1 MKHEDK
7 GAGTNPEEEIA
18 DEVIDL
24 EAFSKTGK
32 RPPRARA
39 YRFKVNDDVFEWPKP
54 VITGREVLT
63 LAGLTPP
70 ENYSLRL
77 KVAGGKPRK
86 IELNDKVDLREPG
99 VEKFR
104 AIRKDQN
111 DGEYQGR
118 RDAPLLDADEGF
130 LKGYGLPFDIVAD
143 GSTWVILRDFPLPD
157 GFNEKRV
164 SVAIRLEQ
172 GYPFTALDM
181 MYVFPALK
189 RLDGKPIP
197 QTESMQAI
205 EGKQY
210 QRWSRHRT
218 GDNPWVPNKDSL
230 ETHVYLIEEW
240 FARETGR

>member
-1 MKHEDK
+1 MTHEDK
-7 GAGTNPEEEIA
+7 GSGDRPEEEVA

-39 YRFKVNDDVFEWPKP
+39 YRFKVNEDVFEWPKP

-77 KVAGGKPRK
+77 KTAGGKPRK
-86 IELNDKVDLREPG
+86 IDLDDKVDLREPG

-118 RDAPLLDADEGF
+118 RDAPLLDSDEAF
-130 LKGYGLPFDIVAD
+130 LKNYGLAFDVVAD
-143 GSTWVILRDFPLPD
+143 GSTWIILRDYSLPD
-157 GFNEKRV
+157 GFTEKKV
-164 SVAIRLEQ
+164 SVAIRMEQ
-172 GYPFTALDM
+172 GYPLTALDM
-181 MYVFPALK
+181 MYVFPALR
-189 RLDGKPIP
+189 RLDGKAIP
-197 QTESMQAI
+197 QSETMQAI

-218 GDNPWVPNKDSL
+218 GDNPWVPNKDSI

-240 FARETGR
+240 FARETAR